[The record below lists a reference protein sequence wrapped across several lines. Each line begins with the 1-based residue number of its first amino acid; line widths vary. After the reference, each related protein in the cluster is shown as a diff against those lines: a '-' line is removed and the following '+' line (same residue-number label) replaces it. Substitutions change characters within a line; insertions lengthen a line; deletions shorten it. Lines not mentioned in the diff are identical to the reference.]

1 MTLNAL
7 KFERK
12 EEKKHH
18 PRVLF
23 RIVEVDSGRQPRLP
37 AGHRC
42 EGPSSGKCACYPAKP
57 ARARSR
63 ERRRRSCKNICAGT
77 GTGGGAG
84 PRASHEATG
93 ALGSPGR
100 CRGQDSVNRRSKQ
113 WPRWPFSVINV
124 CAECNRVRPAIF
136 L

>member
-23 RIVEVDSGRQPRLP
+23 RIVEVDSDEQPRLP

-42 EGPSSGKCACYPAKP
+42 EGPPPQASALATQREPAK
-57 ARARSR
+57 ATESR
-63 ERRRRSCKNICAGT
+63 ERRRRKLQKHMQREQAQ
-77 GTGGGAG
+77 GGDAG
-84 PRASHEATG
+84 PRTSPRLQGTQIPWDAAEART
-93 ALGSPGR
+93 L
-100 CRGQDSVNRRSKQ
+100 
-113 WPRWPFSVINV
+113 
-124 CAECNRVRPAIF
+124 
-136 L
+136 

>member
-23 RIVEVDSGRQPRLP
+23 RIVEVDSDEQPRLP

-42 EGPSSGKCACYPAKP
+42 EGP
-57 ARARSR
+57 
-63 ERRRRSCKNICAGT
+63 T
-77 GTGGGAG
+77 
-84 PRASHEATG
+84 PRAT
-93 ALGSPGR
+93 
-100 CRGQDSVNRRSKQ
+100 RGLLSL
-113 WPRWPFSVINV
+113 VISF
-124 CAECNRVRPAIF
+124 AEMVM
-136 L
+136 

>member
-23 RIVEVDSGRQPRLP
+23 RIVEVDSDEQPRLP

-42 EGPSSGKCACYPAKP
+42 EGPTPRASALATQREP
-57 ARARSR
+57 ARATESR
-63 ERRRRSCKNICAGT
+63 ERRRRKLHKHMQREQAQGVM
-77 GTGGGAG
+77 
-84 PRASHEATG
+84 RA
-93 ALGSPGR
+93 PGR
-100 CRGQDSVNRRSKQ
+100 PQGYRGHRLLGTLQ
-113 WPRWPFSVINV
+113 
-124 CAECNRVRPAIF
+124 RPGLCKHEIKTMAS
-136 L
+136 LALQRDKCLS